1 MSELDTKM
9 KSNGAAVCEQAG
21 TWESSRQ
28 VSSPSAAVYL
38 TPPESSLRRFRDQA
52 EIQAISGALAQTGWN
67 RKRAAKLLSISYR
80 GLLLKIQRYNICPTA
95 GVQTAA
101 PIPESKME

>member
-9 KSNGAAVCEQAG
+9 KSNGTAVCEQAE

-28 VSSPSAAVYL
+28 MSSPSAAVYL

-52 EIQAISGALAQTGWN
+52 EIQAISGALKQTGWN

-80 GLLLKIQRYNICPTA
+80 GLLLKIRRYNICPTTA
-95 GVQTAA
+95 VGTAA